1 MNATANEQMQ
11 RLRVWREMLRARWRA
26 LAPRERRLLSVLG
39 VLVGL
44 LLLWL
49 LLVQPALRT
58 LREAPVEIDRLEAQ
72 LQRMQRLATEAHDLA
87 ATPPVPLAQSQEAL
101 RSAVQRLGEQRAKV
115 TVAGERATV
124 TLTGVEGQQLRDFL
138 AEVRSG
144 ARARPV
150 EVQLSRAGQGF
161 SGSMVLALGGAS

>member
-1 MNATANEQMQ
+1 MNATANEQLQ

-49 LLVQPALRT
+49 VLVQPALRT

-72 LQRMQRLATEAHDLA
+72 LQRMQRLAAEARELSGTA
-87 ATPPVPLAQSQEAL
+87 PVAPAQSLEAL
-101 RSAVQRLGEQRAKV
+101 RSAAQRLGDRAKL

-150 EVQLSRAGQGF
+150 EVQLTRAGQGF